1 MESMLSGVGDLSAQ
15 RVNMVNGQLRVTDVN
30 DLDLLSAFLE
40 VPREDFV
47 APEQARFA
55 YRDADQ
61 PSLGSSVRRLLA
73 PVVLARLL
81 QAALVD
87 RGERVLDV
95 GGGAGYGA
103 AILAHLGAK
112 VTALESDPGA
122 VAAARKCLTNRPEI
136 EILEGDLA
144 TGASGRGP
152 FDVIV
157 IEGAFE
163 TAPDA
168 LLAELVENGR
178 LVAIEAGSRA
188 QSAVLIERRAGGLS
202 RRVLFETRAATL
214 EGFRRT
220 PDFAF

>member
-1 MESMLSGVGDLSAQ
+1 MLSEIGDLSAQ

-30 DLDLLSAFLE
+30 DLELLSAFLE

-47 APEQARFA
+47 APEQAPFA
-55 YRDADQ
+55 YCDAEQ
-61 PSLGSSVRRLLA
+61 PSLGSSERRLLA

-103 AILAHLGAK
+103 AILARLGAK

-122 VAAARKCLTNRPEI
+122 VAAARKCLTNDPQI
-136 EILEGDLA
+136 EVLEGDLA
-144 TGASGRGP
+144 NGAKGRGP

-168 LLAELVENGR
+168 PL
-178 LVAIEAGSRA
+178 
-188 QSAVLIERRAGGLS
+188 
-202 RRVLFETRAATL
+202 T
-214 EGFRRT
+214 RRT
-220 PDFAF
+220 WSKTGGWWRSKPVRGPNRRC